1 MGLPAGRAACRLA
14 RVFTH
19 ASDGPMTENEVA
31 QEIGRRIRHWR
42 TSTPP
47 PKTRRKKQNE
57 TGWRPHLTIEELAK
71 ATGLTVTTVN
81 KLELGYKSPRIES
94 LLLLAQAFG
103 CEPSELLPRNK
114 HRNSGKAELLADPAA
129 AAASLGAKQLR
140 ALIKAPPAPE
150 PAAT

>member
-1 MGLPAGRAACRLA
+1 
-14 RVFTH
+14 
-19 ASDGPMTENEVA
+19 MTENEVA

-42 TSTPP
+42 TSSPP
-47 PKTRRKKQNE
+47 PKTRRKRQNE

-103 CEPSELLPRNK
+103 CEPSELLPRQAPQLGQGRAARRAR
-114 HRNSGKAELLADPAA
+114 HRSVVSSAPSSC
-129 AAASLGAKQLR
+129 AS
-140 ALIKAPPAPE
+140 
-150 PAAT
+150 

>member
-1 MGLPAGRAACRLA
+1 
-14 RVFTH
+14 
-19 ASDGPMTENEVA
+19 MTENEVA

-47 PKTRRKKQNE
+47 PKTRRKRQNE

-71 ATGLTVTTVN
+71 STGLTVTTVN

-103 CEPSELLPRNK
+103 CEPSELLPRAK
-114 HRNSGKAELLADPAA
+114 HRNSGKAELLSELGTAA
-129 AAASLGAKQLR
+129 TQLGAKQLR
-140 ALIKAPPAPE
+140 ELIKAARALE
-150 PAAT
+150 PQST